1 MKAIT
6 KYLMMAAASLL
17 LTTACSNEYDE
28 SPAPAKQ
35 GKPVQFDMTLA
46 GVNSRT
52 VTGTDAS
59 RTTTWVE
66 GDAVGI
72 FAYKRGDT
80 TSPTA
85 INAKYVLQGTSWVAE
100 GTAIF
105 AEEGQPYDYYA
116 YYPYKEGVE
125 NPAAVSLASLADQ
138 TTAEGVNYGLSD
150 VMGSQNKT
158 VAADAQTIPL
168 VFKHLFAMVEV
179 QVVGDPDLLTKQP
192 ASVVLKGVKLGAT
205 LNLLGGA
212 PVATVNADE
221 AGTDVTMYYL
231 AKAADNGKAP
241 FAYRAVVPAQTIA
254 AKTPLVAVNGV
265 NGAGKSYELQF
276 STAVTYEASKF
287 RVITVKIGAPKASIT
302 IPAGDIT
309 IDPWGESEAI
319 DGEGSE
325 VVVNLI
331 SIPLSS
337 ATLTVYK
344 STSEYN
350 AAIPSSPTSHWY
362 SQQEKEEDPFKA
374 SLLDDAT
381 YTKTIEFCHAE
392 ATSSWYKG
400 SIGYHRAATFETGFY
415 KLTFAM
421 KSSAPK
427 GDMRVYIRSSSA
439 SDGSTNWFFLSAV
452 AQTGN
457 VGVLVPDEADKWYE
471 RTLYFNFGKVTK
483 SSGGVAPEAE
493 VKNSAD
499 LTGTP
504 FDNLQVRFVPNKNDK
519 ITPRPTFTIADVKL
533 IKVDES
539 EVPKP

>member
-80 TSPTA
+80 TTPTA
-85 INAKYVLQGTSWVAE
+85 INAKYVLQGANWVAE

-105 AEEGQPYDYYA
+105 AEDGQQYDYYA

-179 QVVGDPDLLTKQP
+179 KVIGDADLLTKQP

-205 LNLLGGA
+205 LNLLGDA
-212 PVATVNADE
+212 PVATVNAEE
-221 AGTDVTMYYL
+221 AGSDVTMYYL
-231 AKAADNGKAP
+231 TKTADNDKAP

-254 AKTPLVAVNGV
+254 AKTSLVAVNGV
-265 NGAGKSYELQF
+265 NEAGKSYELQF

-325 VVVNLI
+325 VPVTSLTLTLPTDLSAFTDLGIYTVDKLSGNTDFWFHRENKTAATTLSIDAAEGGALKSVTVGTTRGSWNNSNYGYHSASRFERAQYTLTFMVQVSDGVDGAVGIGVSSSNDDKFFQMKDTKWADWYRTATTYNKLGSGWVEKSVNLDFTN
-331 SIPLSS
+331 SFP
-337 ATLTVYK
+337 
-344 STSEYN
+344 E
-350 AAIPSSPTSHWY
+350 
-362 SQQEKEEDPFKA
+362 
-374 SLLDDAT
+374 
-381 YTKTIEFCHAE
+381 
-392 ATSSWYKG
+392 G
-400 SIGYHRAATFETGFY
+400 
-415 KLTFAM
+415 
-421 KSSAPK
+421 KSSNITGLPIPTDGNK
-427 GDMRVYIRSSSA
+427 VYNYTPTEDADVQNGINIYFYNYGLNNSLHLKDIRI
-439 SDGSTNWFFLSAV
+439 V
-452 AQTGN
+452 
-457 VGVLVPDEADKWYE
+457 KY
-471 RTLYFNFGKVTK
+471 
-483 SSGGVAPEAE
+483 VAP
-493 VKNSAD
+493 
-499 LTGTP
+499 
-504 FDNLQVRFVPNKNDK
+504 
-519 ITPRPTFTIADVKL
+519 
-533 IKVDES
+533 
-539 EVPKP
+539 

>member
-6 KYLMMAAASLL
+6 KYLMMAAAALL

-72 FAYKRGDT
+72 FAYKRGEIST
-80 TSPTA
+80 PTA

-100 GTAIF
+100 GTGVF
-105 AEEGQPYDYYA
+105 AEEGQQYDYYA

-179 QVVGDPDLLTKQP
+179 KVIGDVDLLTKQP

-205 LNLLGGA
+205 LNLLGDA
-212 PVATVNADE
+212 PAATVNADE

-231 AKAADNGKAP
+231 AKAADNDKAP

-254 AKTPLVAVNGV
+254 AKTSLVAVNGV
-265 NGAGKSYELQF
+265 NEAGKSYELQF

-325 VVVNLI
+325 VPVT
-331 SIPLSS
+331 SITLPIATGMAFTSMEAWTTTGNKLSGDTDFWFHREKQ
-337 ATLTVYK
+337 ADGEHTV
-344 STSEYN
+344 
-350 AAIPSSPTSHWY
+350 I
-362 SQQEKEEDPFKA
+362 
-374 SLLDDAT
+374 
-381 YTKTIEFCHAE
+381 TIEADGE
-392 ATSSWYKG
+392 EQIIKAMNTSSIFRG
-400 SIGYHRAATFETGFY
+400 SWNNSSFGYHTVGLYEKDAVYMLIFKLKTAT
-415 KLTFAM
+415 
-421 KSSAPK
+421 P
-427 GDMRVYIRSSSA
+427 
-439 SDGSTNWFFLSAV
+439 AV
-452 AQTGN
+452 GT
-457 VGVLVPDEADKWYE
+457 VGV
-471 RTLYFNFGKVTK
+471 TI
-483 SSGGVAPEAE
+483 
-493 VKNSAD
+493 KNSAD
-499 LTGTP
+499 DMSFQILKGNISQGSWDRSATTVVATADWKESTVNINFAKKSAKTSAANVTAADYVDSTDDDVKGINFYFYSDTVLTG
-504 FDNLQVRFVPNKNDK
+504 
-519 ITPRPTFTIADVKL
+519 IL
-533 IKVDES
+533 IKDIKLVKY
-539 EVPKP
+539 VAPAP

>member
-80 TSPTA
+80 TTPTA
-85 INAKYVLQGTSWVAE
+85 INAKYVLQGANWVAE
-100 GTAIF
+100 GTGVF
-105 AEEGQPYDYYA
+105 AEEGQQYDYYA
-116 YYPYKEGVE
+116 YYPYKEGVAD
-125 NPAAVSLASLADQ
+125 PAAVSLASLADQ

-158 VAADAQTIPL
+158 VAADAGTIPL

-179 QVVGDPDLLTKQP
+179 KVIGDVDLLTKQP
-192 ASVVLKGVKLGAT
+192 ASVMLKGVKLGAT
-205 LNLLGGA
+205 LNLLGDA

-231 AKAADNGKAP
+231 AKAADNDKAP

-254 AKTPLVAVNGV
+254 AKTSLVAVNGV
-265 NGAGKSYELQF
+265 NEAGKSYELQF

-309 IDPWGESEAI
+309 IDPWGESEGI

-325 VVVNLI
+325 VPVTSITLPITMGMAFTSMEAWAVNTLI
-331 SIPLSS
+331 SGTTEFWWHREKSDPGNT
-337 ATLTVYK
+337 TLTVVEDEGVPVIK
-344 STSEYN
+344 ATNGAGVGSWNNASFGFHSTALFEKGERDGITGVGQRYVLTMKIKNSVAGAGAVAGVKTAGDDMTFQCLTTAGLDWARSLAFVTPTAASTWETISINLNFAQKN
-350 AAIPSSPTSHWY
+350 A
-362 SQQEKEEDPFKA
+362 D
-374 SLLDDAT
+374 
-381 YTKTIEFCHAE
+381 TKTANILPASWV
-392 ATSSWYKG
+392 AT
-400 SIGYHRAATFETGFY
+400 E
-415 KLTFAM
+415 
-421 KSSAPK
+421 
-427 GDMRVYIRSSSA
+427 D
-439 SDGSTNWFFLSAV
+439 
-452 AQTGN
+452 
-457 VGVLVPDEADKWYE
+457 
-471 RTLYFNFGKVTK
+471 
-483 SSGGVAPEAE
+483 
-493 VKNSAD
+493 
-499 LTGTP
+499 
-504 FDNLQVRFVPNKNDK
+504 
-519 ITPRPTFTIADVKL
+519 ADVKGANIYIYHTTKNSDIF
-533 IKVDES
+533 IKDITLSKYVA
-539 EVPKP
+539 P

>member
-72 FAYKRGDT
+72 FAYKRGEIST
-80 TSPTA
+80 PTA

-105 AEEGQPYDYYA
+105 AEDGQQYDYYA

-138 TTAEGVNYGLSD
+138 TTADGVNYGLSD

-158 VAADAQTIPL
+158 VAADAGTIPL

-179 QVVGDPDLLTKQP
+179 KVIGDVDLLTKQP

-205 LNLLGGA
+205 LNLLGDA

-231 AKAADNGKAP
+231 AKAADNDKAP

-254 AKTPLVAVNGV
+254 AKTSLVAVNGV
-265 NGAGKSYELQF
+265 NEAGKSYELQF

-331 SIPLSS
+331 SIPMASLAS
-337 ATLTVYK
+337 LTAYN
-344 STSEYN
+344 TTNEYN
-350 AAIPSSPTSHWY
+350 AAIPSTATHWY
-362 SQQEKEEDPFKA
+362 WQKEKLEDGFTA
-374 SLLDDAT
+374 SVEDDAT
-381 YTKTIEFCHAE
+381 YTKVIKFTHPA
-392 ATSSWYKG
+392 AAGSWFKG
-400 SIGYHRAATFETGFY
+400 SVGFHRNAAFEMGFY
-415 KLTFAM
+415 KLTFQVKANVP
-421 KSSAPK
+421 KS
-427 GDMRVYIRSSSA
+427 DLRIFLRSSYTG
-439 SDGSTNWFFLSAV
+439 DGQTNWFFTNAAKKSGNIGILPVPSVADTWVEQVIYFDFGTITSSSGSAP
-452 AQTGN
+452 AAT
-457 VGVLVPDEADKWYE
+457 DI
-471 RTLYFNFGKVTK
+471 K
-483 SSGGVAPEAE
+483 SSAG
-493 VKNSAD
+493 
-499 LTGTP
+499 LTA
-504 FDNLQVRFVPNKNDK
+504 FDNLQVRFVPNTNAT
-519 ITPRPTFTIADVKL
+519 ITPKPTFTIADVKL